1 MISCGPGGRAPDMRT
16 LQLWLSE
23 RLKTTPG
30 SEVLN
35 VVRGPACLRIPVA
48 AELLLE
54 LKALQVI
61 PVEII
66 EIQKVCLC
74 QDKRAIC

>member
-1 MISCGPGGRAPDMRT
+1 MRT
-16 LQLWLSE
+16 LRLWLSE
-23 RLKTTPG
+23 RLKKPS
-30 SEVLN
+30 SEILN

-66 EIQKVCLC
+66 EIQKVCLW
-74 QDKRAIC
+74 QDKLAIC

>member
-1 MISCGPGGRAPDMRT
+1 MISRVPGGRAPDMRT
-16 LQLWLSE
+16 LRLWLSE
-23 RLKTTPG
+23 RLKKPS
-30 SEVLN
+30 SEILN

-66 EIQKVCLC
+66 EIQKVCLW
-74 QDKRAIC
+74 QDKLAIC